1 MAKYQQTAG
10 QGFIIKLDDC
20 KRLVTGV
27 QIKNLRKN
35 YNGWRTKK
43 FRVSGSLG
51 ESGPWNTLVEEELV
65 DVDGPAP
72 LLEFVFDKP
81 EEVQFLKFDLLSFW
95 GDGGALQYFAA
106 VSAEGE
112 CKSKYENTQIILCAL
127 RARHKYPDGYIS
139 ETKRAI
145 RDPLVSKRPEII
157 LSMKRKLNFK
167 KIQQI

>member
-1 MAKYQQTAG
+1 MVWSTESSDCYPASNVLTLADVDSENNCVSNYWMAKYKQTAG

-72 LLEFVFDKP
+72 LLDFVFDKP

-106 VSAEGE
+106 ISAEGE
-112 CKSKYENTQIILCAL
+112 YKP
-127 RARHKYPDGYIS
+127 YPQYF
-139 ETKRAI
+139 
-145 RDPLVSKRPEII
+145 
-157 LSMKRKLNFK
+157 FK
-167 KIQQI
+167 KI